1 MSLQKASYMY
11 TGIDSSK
18 LRFIV
23 PYGTWWNMRAVW
35 SERKR
40 EGVSETKTQRGPKQR
55 VLDTTAKLSLHL

>member
-1 MSLQKASYMY
+1 MY

-18 LRFIV
+18 FRFIV

-40 EGVSETKTQRGPKQR
+40 EGISETKTQRGPKQR